1 MRKKLIF
8 LAAILIVALVGG
20 AAPREAAAAA
30 RCIIYLADIEG
41 GGTAI
46 CVSCPDWDTVH
57 CYGQ

>member
-8 LAAILIVALVGG
+8 LAAVLIVALVGG
-20 AAPREAAAAA
+20 AAPREAAAA